1 MSEAFAPQVCG
12 LLAKG
17 YEGGVLGKAVT
28 NLSWATCGPFGGIMR
43 VLIVEDAADV
53 AEAIAIRLGKSGM
66 ACDLADSCETAEDF
80 LAVQRYDAIV
90 LDINLPDRN
99 GTDLLQDLRAGGD
112 RTPVL
117 MLTAQFSVDDRVS
130 ALDLGA
136 DDYLIKPFD
145 QRELEARLRALMR
158 RESEQKS
165 DVITLGP
172 LTFSPAALAATLE
185 GSPLHLTRRE
195 ATLLGLLLRNQKT
208 PLSKKRLYDGLFAFD
223 DADVGLNA
231 IELYIA
237 RLRKKLASSTVA
249 IETHRGVGYRI
260 VDNG

>member
-1 MSEAFAPQVCG
+1 
-12 LLAKG
+12 
-17 YEGGVLGKAVT
+17 
-28 NLSWATCGPFGGIMR
+28 MR
-43 VLIVEDAADV
+43 ILIVEDATDV

-66 ACDLADSCETAEDF
+66 ACDVADSCDAAEDF

-99 GTDLLQDLRAGGD
+99 GTELLQDIRAAGD

-117 MLTAQFSVDDRVS
+117 MLTAMFSVDDRVS

-145 QRELEARLRALMR
+145 QRELQARLRALVR
-158 RESEQKS
+158 REAEQKS
-165 DVITLGP
+165 DVLVLGP
-172 LTFSPAALAATLE
+172 LCFSPAALSATLD
-185 GSPLHLTRRE
+185 GTPLNLTRRE
-195 ATLLGLLLRNQKT
+195 ATLLGLLLRNQKN
-208 PLSKKRLYDGLFAFD
+208 PLSKSRLYDGLFAFD

-237 RLRKKLASSTVA
+237 RLRKKLSASTVV
-249 IETHRGVGYRI
+249 IETKRGVGYRI
-260 VDNG
+260 FDNG

>member
-1 MSEAFAPQVCG
+1 
-12 LLAKG
+12 
-17 YEGGVLGKAVT
+17 
-28 NLSWATCGPFGGIMR
+28 MR
-43 VLIVEDAADV
+43 ILIVEDATDV

-66 ACDLADSCETAEDF
+66 ACDVADSCAAAEDF

-99 GTDLLQDLRAGGD
+99 GTELLQDIRAAGD

-117 MLTAQFSVDDRVS
+117 MLTAMFSVDDRVS

-145 QRELEARLRALMR
+145 QRELQARLRALVR
-158 RESEQKS
+158 REAEQKS
-165 DVITLGP
+165 DVLVLGP
-172 LTFSPAALAATLE
+172 LCFSPAALSATLD
-185 GSPLHLTRRE
+185 GTPLNLTRRE
-195 ATLLGLLLRNQKT
+195 ATLLGLLLRNQKN
-208 PLSKKRLYDGLFAFD
+208 PLSKSRLYDGLFAFD

-237 RLRKKLASSTVA
+237 RLRKKLSASTVV
-249 IETHRGVGYRI
+249 IETKRGVGYRI
-260 VDNG
+260 FDNG